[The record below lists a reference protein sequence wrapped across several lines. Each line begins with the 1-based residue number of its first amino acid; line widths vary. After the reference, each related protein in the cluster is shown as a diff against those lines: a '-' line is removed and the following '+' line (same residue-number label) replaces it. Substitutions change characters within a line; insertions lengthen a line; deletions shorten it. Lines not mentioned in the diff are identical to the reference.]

1 MSTLQRFAF
10 LLLTMLSCTGA
21 QAQGLDH
28 AQLSAEADRA
38 QQLMAAILREHG
50 SGNEGCLKVAQAL
63 SQHRF
68 GVHEVGRLQLLAGQ
82 EALDYQRR
90 WRPRSLIVALTGAC
104 GWSHVAAYEHGMVYP
119 VVSRPPEPLSAAFPP
134 VDAGA
139 APLGLLGMPSGVFR
153 TRLLDWLLR
162 AWPWLLGGG
171 VLVTI
176 GGAALAMARA
186 RRAELAARETV
197 IQVPAPSAAS
207 SHPLLDE
214 LLQERAKLITELRA
228 AGIELSAQTGAPSG
242 A

>member
-21 QAQGLDH
+21 PAQGLDH

-104 GWSHVAAYEHGMVYP
+104 GWTHVAAYEHTMLYP
-119 VVSRPPEPLSAAFPP
+119 AVVPPPEPLSATFPP
-134 VDAGA
+134 GDADDA
-139 APLGLLGMPSGVFR
+139 SAWQLR
-153 TRLLDWLLR
+153 AWRLRAWLLR
-162 AWPWLLGGG
+162 AWPWLLGGLG
-171 VLVTI
+171 VAVTVAI

-197 IQVPAPSAAS
+197 IQVPVPSVAN

-214 LLQERAKLITELRA
+214 LLQERAKLINELRA